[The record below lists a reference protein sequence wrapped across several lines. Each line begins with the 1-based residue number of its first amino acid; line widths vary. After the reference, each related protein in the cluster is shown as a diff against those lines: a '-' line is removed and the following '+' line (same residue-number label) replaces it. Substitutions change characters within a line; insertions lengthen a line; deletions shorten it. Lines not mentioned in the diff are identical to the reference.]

1 MGEWFNKNGGT
12 LLGSLLGGLFNIGS
26 NAMQIKYQREANAQ
40 NVALQRETNAL
51 NAQMVREQNA
61 AAMSESEKARS
72 YDSATAQVG
81 RLRAAGMSK
90 AGALGAINGAGGYTP
105 APVNAAQAHAPQV
118 QAPQVDFTGVSNA
131 IQGFLQLSEQKRQF
145 NETMKLER
153 DKFAEEQ
160 LNNAKVRD
168 LQDAQIS
175 KIAKDNDVSDAT
187 ILKLFADTELTYAE
201 LRTELSKYDL
211 NVKQAALI
219 SEQTKL
225 TAAQILQVKENTKLV
240 HEQIELVK
248 QQALK
253 TFEERGLTAAQT
265 AVAWKQ
271 FEDLDNKVNQYLD
284 DVANGKYVNEREIIR
299 LNKEILEFTKSIKA
313 DEALTSQ
320 TESEIENNPAGY
332 GLRMWEYVISKMF
345 PVGKT
350 IFGKSK

>member
-105 APVNAAQAHAPQV
+105 APINAAQAHAPQV

-131 IQGFLQLSEQKRQF
+131 IQGFMQLSEQKRQF

-153 DKFAEEQ
+153 EKFAEEQ
-160 LNNAKVRD
+160 INNAKVRD

-187 ILKLFADTELTYAE
+187 IMKLFADTELTYAE

-225 TAAQILQVKENTKLV
+225 TASQILQVKAATKLTYA
-240 HEQIELVK
+240 QIDTELSKKKLTDAQVK
-248 QQALK
+248 QYAKEYERLAQEV
-253 TFEERGLTAAQT
+253 EEFMLSDA
-265 AVAWKQ
+265 
-271 FEDLDNKVNQYLD
+271 
-284 DVANGKYVNEREIIR
+284 KYQR
-299 LNKEILEFTKSIKA
+299 LNSRRLELEILEFQRNITGDTSTITRNQADKS
-313 DEALTSQ
+313 ER
-320 TESEIENNPAGY
+320 IENAAATANQASG
-332 GLRMWEYVISKMF
+332 GCVAMWSYLTEEL
-345 PVGKT
+345 
-350 IFGKSK
+350 FGFLPFATKR